1 MSNDT
6 TPTPKPGMTEA
17 LDKLYLELQDYPVV
31 SDNFALAMAHIET
44 LEKLKLSE
52 KEGRFSKLETVLPVL
67 GNLAGIVAILGFEHA
82 HVITSKALG
91 FVLKSKV

>member
-1 MSNDT
+1 MSNDK
-6 TPTPKPGMTEA
+6 TPTSKPGMTEA

-44 LEKLKLSE
+44 LEKLNALK
-52 KEGRFSKLETVLPVL
+52 KESSSRFETMLPVL
-67 GNLAGIVAILGFEHA
+67 GNLAGIVTILGFERA

-91 FVLKSKV
+91 FVMKSKV